1 MRNLT
6 FFFLGL
12 FLIIF
17 MIECDNPTESKNHTP
32 NIIEIITD
40 TQSIQ
45 VNTSVW
51 ITAIAIDKDSDS
63 LSYYWKC
70 SGGEIETYT
79 DSPGRYSP
87 ITNPAR
93 WRTPSVV
100 GQYSIT
106 CTVSDGQS
114 VDSDSI
120 IVSVGH

>member
-1 MRNLT
+1 MRNLVC
-6 FFFLGL
+6 FFLGL
-12 FLIIF
+12 FFIIF
-17 MIECDNPTESKNHTP
+17 MIGCDNPTESKNHKP
-32 NIIEIITD
+32 NIIEIITE

-45 VNTSVW
+45 VNTLVW
-51 ITAIAIDKDSDS
+51 ITAIATDKDGDT

-70 SGGEIETYT
+70 SDGKIETYY
-79 DSPGRYSP
+79 GYEIYSQ

-114 VDSDSI
+114 IDSDSI
-120 IVSVGH
+120 IVSVVR